1 MSQEKV
7 NRYKKEKYNRKK
19 TLKKQKLY
27 TRLWAIA
34 GAVLAGVFV
43 LWVGYSI
50 VSPIMEKKA
59 NETRTHEIYIQPLL
73 DYVETVRNNGENAKV
88 QVETEAETETTS
100 VETEPETEAE
110 T

>member
-7 NRYKKEKYNRKK
+7 NRDKKEKYNRKK

-73 DYVETVRNNGENAKV
+73 DYVETVKNNGENAKV
-88 QVETEAETETTS
+88 QVETEAETETTG